1 MKHKIYLTLLFIVG
15 VINFLP
21 LMGLF
26 SAVQLS
32 QAYGVELASNELQV
46 LMRHRA
52 LLFGILGGFMFFSL
66 FKPKMQLPAMIMTG
80 CSMLG
85 FLGLILLTGDINDEL
100 VTITQVDVAG
110 ILFLSLAAIM
120 KYISRNEEV

>member
-52 LLFGILGGFMFFSL
+52 LLFGILGGFMLFSL